1 MQGALQAEAFF
12 ENAEDIINEED
23 VEESMIMDT
32 ARESRQIE
40 SSQRDDDSALKK
52 WEAEISK
59 MTETDKPADKVLQE
73 KGTN

>member
-23 VEESMIMDT
+23 VEESMMET
-32 ARESRQIE
+32 GRESKRQVE
-40 SSQRDDDSALKK
+40 SGMAEDESALKK

-59 MTETDKPADKVLQE
+59 MTE
-73 KGTN
+73 G